1 MNIKIDDSVES
12 NQQKGDN
19 PMSVQKSSF
28 GQTSGGQD
36 VDHYSLVNGNGCK
49 AGLITFGAAL
59 QELWMPDRKGQLD
72 DVVLGYP
79 DMVGYS
85 SAGNPRH
92 GAVIGRVANRV
103 SNGRFELDG
112 QIIELSKNKA
122 PNHMHGGFVSFD
134 KKVWVAEILDDGDE
148 PAVRFVTVSPD
159 GEEGYPGT
167 CTTALIY
174 TLTRDNALRLDYE
187 AIADK
192 DTAIN
197 LTNHAYFNL
206 SGHNQGNIL
215 NHVVSLAADA
225 FTVIDSNCY
234 PTGEIRPVAGTA
246 LDFTSAKPI
255 GQDIDRAEEQILFAN
270 GYDHNF
276 VLRGDLSREG
286 EKQLK
291 ACAWVEDPASGR
303 TMTVETTSQGVQFFT
318 PKKMRPGEPGKGGIH
333 YDYRCSFCLE
343 TQYFP
348 DALNH
353 PNFPSAI
360 FRVGETYRHTTI
372 YRFGSKSQANS

>member
-1 MNIKIDDSVES
+1 MSICKETFGRLQDGQSV
-12 NQQKGDN
+12 DRY
-19 PMSVQKSSF
+19 
-28 GQTSGGQD
+28 T
-36 VDHYSLVNGNGCK
+36 LINGNGCK
-49 AGLITFGAAL
+49 ASLITFGAAL
-59 QELWMPDRKGQLD
+59 QELWMPDRQGQLA

-103 SNGRFELDG
+103 SNGRFILNG
-112 QIIELSKNKA
+112 QVIELSKNKA

-134 KKVWVAEILDDGDE
+134 KKVWAAEIVDNGDE

-167 CTTALIY
+167 CTTALTY
-174 TLTRDNALRLDYE
+174 TLTRDNALHLDYE
-187 AIADK
+187 AFADK

-206 SGHNQGNIL
+206 QGHDQGNIL

-246 LDFTSAKPI
+246 LDFTTAKPI
-255 GQDIDRAEEQILFAN
+255 GQDIDRDEEQIQFAN

-276 VLRGDLSREG
+276 VLRGDLSRAG
-286 EKQLK
+286 EKLLK
-291 ACAWVEDPASGR
+291 AKPTATQRSTGSG
-303 TMTVETTSQGVQFFT
+303 
-318 PKKMRPGEPGKGGIH
+318 
-333 YDYRCSFCLE
+333 
-343 TQYFP
+343 
-348 DALNH
+348 
-353 PNFPSAI
+353 
-360 FRVGETYRHTTI
+360 
-372 YRFGSKSQANS
+372 